1 MWGLPPPESLSN
13 AKMTLP
19 LTIKNED
26 KARNLSRK
34 GNGGPNV
41 NKHKQNYCQTNHS

>member
-1 MWGLPPPESLSN
+1 LFEFTEDVGTTPPESLFN

-26 KARNLSRK
+26 KAENLSRR
-34 GNGGPNV
+34 GIGG
-41 NKHKQNYCQTNHS
+41 